1 MINFPSSLDSLA
13 NPTAWQP
20 RNTPWVE
27 DATVISNLNDAVE
40 ALEAKVGINWS
51 SDVSSLDYKM
61 TQVNPLTTKGDIS
74 VRSATGNARLPVGA
88 DGYMLVA
95 DSAED
100 LGVKYIPTT
109 SGGTVTTTSVV
120 SANGLGGSIANATTT
135 PAITLTTSVTGI
147 VKGNGTALSAATQGA
162 DYYAP
167 SGTDVS
173 VSDGGTGVSSM
184 TAYWVVIGGTTSTW
198 PLQSIS
204 PWSVWQVLTSNWTA
218 NPTFQSPNW
227 WVLLQTITLT
237 GLSSLIDTWTLT
249 AYAQYKVEYDLYES
263 NSSTT
268 IGMQINGSSAIDY
281 ITTLQYNTAVS
292 TTAYVNAFLIANPA
306 WFWAFWECI
315 LNATWL
321 YKKVYWS
328 WIAVNGYSLLG
339 WAKNYS
345 SDITSLQF
353 YKWSGTANITGTI
366 KIYWK
371 N

>member
-1 MINFPSSLDSLA
+1 
-13 NPTAWQP
+13 
-20 RNTPWVE
+20 
-27 DATVISNLNDAVE
+27 
-40 ALEAKVGINWS
+40 
-51 SDVSSLDYKM
+51 M

-184 TAYWVVIGGTTSTW
+184 TAY
-198 PLQSIS
+198 
-204 PWSVWQVLTSNWTA
+204 
-218 NPTFQSPNW
+218 
-227 WVLLQTITLT
+227 
-237 GLSSLIDTWTLT
+237 
-249 AYAQYKVEYDLYES
+249 
-263 NSSTT
+263 
-268 IGMQINGSSAIDY
+268 
-281 ITTLQYNTAVS
+281 
-292 TTAYVNAFLIANPA
+292 
-306 WFWAFWECI
+306 
-315 LNATWL
+315 
-321 YKKVYWS
+321 
-328 WIAVNGYSLLG
+328 
-339 WAKNYS
+339 
-345 SDITSLQF
+345 
-353 YKWSGTANITGTI
+353 
-366 KIYWK
+366 
-371 N
+371 